1 MKIMLKS
8 RTGYPGGLGL
18 GGPGGAG
25 GAGGGGGGSVVVE
38 AEAELA
44 DLNEH

>member
-25 GAGGGGGGSVVVE
+25 GAGGGGSVVVE